1 MKDLTNQATNKLNI
15 VGKLLDATFR
25 EGETKDHKPYE
36 SCNFTVRVKQMV
48 NGVEEVSEIPV
59 SLFASKYTNAGTP
72 HPGYKNIQD
81 MKTMKTVQDYGE
93 AEASMVRMTSATVR
107 ENNYV
112 SRNGQLINTWQIGTS
127 FISEGGKSE
136 IASFNIDVYIMDMH
150 PEYDKEGEETGRL
163 ILKGAIVQYGG
174 KLDIIE
180 FIVEGADKVNY
191 VSRNWEINNTVNI
204 GGRVRY
210 TSKEVNRAASENSWG
225 EEIPEASTQMVRE
238 LIITRGSEE
247 PFDEEFAYDPNEI
260 RKAFNVRKALLEQM
274 QIDAKN
280 NSNKKSAAAP
290 AAAPQTNGASKYNW
304 E

>member
-1 MKDLTNQATNKLNI
+1 MKDLTNQATNKFNI

-25 EGETKDHKPYE
+25 EGTTHDNKPYE

-48 NGVEEVSEIPV
+48 NGVEETSEIPV

-81 MKTMKTVQDYGE
+81 MKNMKTVQEYGE
-93 AEASMVRMTSATVR
+93 KEATMVRMSSASVR

-112 SRNGQLINTWQIGTS
+112 SRGGQLINTWQLSTS
-127 FISEGGKSE
+127 FINEGGKNE

-150 PEYDKEGEETGRL
+150 PEYDRDGEETGRM

-174 KLDIIE
+174 RLDIIE
-180 FIVEGADKVNY
+180 FVVEGSDQIDY
-191 VSRNWEINNTVNI
+191 ISRNWEINKTVNI

-210 TSKEVNRAASENSWG
+210 TSKEVKRAASESSWG
-225 EEIPEASTQMVRE
+225 EELPESSTQMVRE
-238 LIITRGSEE
+238 LVITRGSEE
-247 PFDEEFAYDPNEI
+247 PFDEEFEYDPAEI
-260 RKAFNVRKALLEQM
+260 RKAFNVRKAQIEQM

-280 NSNKKSAAAP
+280 AAGGKKTAAP
-290 AAAPQTNGASKYNW
+290 KAGPAKYDW

>member
-1 MKDLTNQATNKLNI
+1 MKDLTNQATNKFNI

-25 EGETKDHKPYE
+25 EGTTRDNKPYE

-48 NGVEEVSEIPV
+48 NGVEETSEIPV

-81 MKTMKTVQDYGE
+81 MKNMKTVQDYGE
-93 AEASMVRMTSATVR
+93 KEATMVRMSSASVR

-112 SRNGQLINTWQIGTS
+112 SRGGQLINTWQLSTS
-127 FISEGGKSE
+127 FINEGGKNE

-150 PEYDKEGEETGRL
+150 PEYDRDGEETGRM

-174 KLDIIE
+174 KLDVIE
-180 FIVEGADKVNY
+180 FIVEGADKIDY
-191 VSRNWEINNTVNI
+191 ISRNWEINKTVNI

-210 TSKEVNRAASENSWG
+210 TSKEVNRAASESSWG
-225 EEIPEASTQMVRE
+225 EELPESSTQMVRE
-238 LIITRGSEE
+238 LVITRGSEE
-247 PFDEEFAYDPNEI
+247 PFDEEFEYDPAEI
-260 RKAFNVRKALLEQM
+260 RKAFNVRKAQIEQM

-280 NSNKKSAAAP
+280 AAGGKKAAAP
-290 AAAPQTNGASKYNW
+290 KTGPAKYDW